1 MRRNMEINLEIKD
14 NYLIIYLPK
23 ELDHHTARDIRE
35 EADKILNEEVLE
47 GVIFDFN
54 NTAFMDS
61 SGIGMIMGRYK
72 MISQKGGIVGVTGI
86 NAAIHRI
93 LELSGL
99 YKIVEVY

>member
-1 MRRNMEINLEIKD
+1 METNLEIKD
-14 NYLIIYLPK
+14 DFLVIYLPK
-23 ELDHHTARDIRE
+23 ELDHHTTKDIRE
-35 EADKILNEEVLE
+35 EVDKILIEELLK
-47 GVIFDFN
+47 GIIFDFS

-72 MISQKGGIVGVTGI
+72 AISQKGGVVVVTGI
-86 NAAIHRI
+86 NPTINRM

>member
-1 MRRNMEINLEIKD
+1 METNLEIKD
-14 NYLIIYLPK
+14 DFLVIYLPK
-23 ELDHHTARDIRE
+23 ELDHHTTKDIRE
-35 EADKILNEEVLE
+35 VVDKILIEELLKWI
-47 GVIFDFN
+47 IFDFS

-72 MISQKGGIVGVTGI
+72 AISQKGGVVVVTGI
-86 NAAIHRI
+86 NPTINRM